1 MTPNDSHYE
10 ICSLAMDAGFHVI
23 CDKPLTTNLDSAVS
37 LARKVKETGVEFCL
51 TPADRVDRNFPS
63 VDDGVKGRA
72 VVEAAIQSSALQRW
86 QFVRVP
92 AIS

>member
-10 ICSLAMDAGFHVI
+10 ICSLAMDAGFQ
-23 CDKPLTTNLDSAVS
+23 DKPLTTNLDSAVS

-63 VDDGVKGRA
+63 VDDGVKGLA

-92 AIS
+92 TIS

>member
-1 MTPNDSHYE
+1 MG
-10 ICSLAMDAGFHVI
+10 AGFHVI

-63 VDDGVKGRA
+63 VDDGVKGLG
-72 VVEAAIQSSALQRW
+72 VVEAAIRFRLTA
-86 QFVRVP
+86 FVIRKSVHHLTT
-92 AIS
+92 

>member
-51 TPADRVDRNFPS
+51 TPTDRVDRNFPS
-63 VDDGVKGRA
+63 VDDGVKGLA